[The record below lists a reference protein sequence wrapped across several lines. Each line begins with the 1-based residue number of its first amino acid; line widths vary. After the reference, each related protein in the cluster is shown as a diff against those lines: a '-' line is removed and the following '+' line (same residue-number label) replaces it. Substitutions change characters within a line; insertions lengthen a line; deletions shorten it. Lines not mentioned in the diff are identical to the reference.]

1 MCQNVTTHLTLHW
14 TLTSSQL
21 RSKQKVLLKFHFS
34 QIQTIQ
40 TLLSDKLQRWNPKNI
55 PEIFEALGIRY
66 PRSTV
71 FSVYF
76 PTRIFRTYL

>member
-1 MCQNVTTHLTLHW
+1 MCQNVTTHLTLD
-14 TLTSSQL
+14 TDQLTVREQTKSAAQS
-21 RSKQKVLLKFHFS
+21 HFS

-40 TLLSDKLQRWNPKNI
+40 TLHSDKLQRWNPKNI
-55 PEIFEALGIRY
+55 PEIFEAIRIKY
-66 PRSTV
+66 PRSTA